1 MFSSIE
7 ESHFGANMSHS
18 APDIVIRDL
27 VTLDDFHACVA
38 LQEETWGRG
47 FSERVPAAILKVG
60 QRIGGVSAGAFEPAG
75 RMVGFVF
82 GVTGVR
88 DGRLV
93 HWSDMLAVRE
103 SYRGRHLGERLKHYQ
118 RDKVRQLGVEEM
130 LWTYDP
136 LVARNAHL
144 NIDRL
149 GAFPVEY
156 VVDMYGADTGSA
168 LHGALPTDRF
178 VISWDLTGEPGIRAP
193 AADPAPAGAGLPLLN
208 PVDASGLPQP
218 PADAPSD
225 TPGVRVQIPRDLQA
239 EQAAGGD
246 RALRWRL
253 AVRAAIVPALRRGLR
268 VTHFVRGAPPALPYY
283 VLTVPDE
290 QFIP

>member
-1 MFSSIE
+1 
-7 ESHFGANMSHS
+7 MSHS

-27 VTLDDFHACVA
+27 VTLDDFRACVD

-60 QRIGGVSAGAFEPAG
+60 QRISGVSAGAFEPTG

-82 GVTGVR
+82 GLTGVR
-88 DGRLV
+88 GGRLV

-103 SYRGRHLGERLKHYQ
+103 SHRGRHLGERLKHYQ

-156 VVDMYGADTGSA
+156 VVDLYGADTGSA
-168 LHGALPTDRF
+168 LHGTLPTDRF
-178 VISWDLTGEPGIRAP
+178 VISWDLTRQPDSGT
-193 AADPAPAGAGLPLLN
+193 PAGGRTTTAVPDDSRLPLLN
-208 PVDASGLPQP
+208 PVDASGLPEVP
-218 PADAPSD
+218 GDGPSD
-225 TPGVRVQIPRDLQA
+225 ASGVRVQIPVDLQA
-239 EQAAGGD
+239 EQVAGGE
-246 RALRWRL
+246 RAMRWRL

-268 VTHFVRGAPPALPYY
+268 VTRFVRGTPTALPYY
-283 VLTVPDE
+283 VLTRPDE
-290 QFIP
+290 